1 MKIGILSRNS
11 SLYSTRR
18 LVQAARLRGHE
29 AFVIDTTAV
38 SIDLGHET
46 SSLRRHYPQ
55 IDAIIPRIGTSITE
69 YGLAVV
75 RQFEALGI
83 PTTASSAAI
92 EQSRNKLQSLQ
103 LMQQH
108 ELPIPKTAVITHPG
122 TLYKAIQSVG
132 GLPVVMK
139 QIYGTQGNGVTLVHD
154 IRAALTALS
163 TLQRGGQPVL
173 VQEFIA
179 EAQGQDLRVIV
190 INGRCVAAMQ
200 RSAPPDDFRANLHQG
215 GTAVAIQPSSHI
227 KKLAQKASHV
237 HGLHVAGV
245 DLLESGHGPL
255 LLEINSSPGLQGIE
269 TVTGVNVSSEIV
281 AYLETAV
288 NKRSQRTAKKR

>member
-11 SLYSTRR
+11 TLYSTRR

-38 SIDLGHET
+38 SIDLGYET
-46 SSLRRHYPQ
+46 SSLRRRYPQ

-83 PTTASSAAI
+83 ATTASSIAI

-103 LMQQH
+103 LMQRY

-139 QIYGTQGNGVTLVHD
+139 QIYGTQGNGVMLVYD

-179 EAQGQDLRVIV
+179 EAKGQDLRVIV
-190 INGRCVAAMQ
+190 INGRCIAAMQ

-215 GTAVAIQPSSHI
+215 GTAVSISLADQIQ
-227 KKLAQKASHV
+227 KLAQKASHV

-245 DLLESGHGPL
+245 DMLQSDRGPL

-269 TVTGVNVSSEIV
+269 TVTGVNVSNEIV

-288 NKRSQRTAKKR
+288 GKRSKRTSKKR